1 MKSRQEKQETEVNPW
16 SAPRDRGV
24 TNRAVAESLHI
35 LRCHQRLTRRGAAP
49 GRICSGGGL
58 IVRVDYNVFDT
69 TR

>member
-1 MKSRQEKQETEVNPW
+1 MKSRREQEETEVKPA

-35 LRCHQRLTRRGAAP
+35 SRCHQRAGSSVAAP

-58 IVRVDYNVFDT
+58 YS
-69 TR
+69 